1 MTSEVVVMN
10 RLGIALASDSAAS
23 VYVGARPKVYQ
34 ANKLFMLSNHHPVG
48 AMVYNNSSLLG
59 VPWETI
65 LKMFRA
71 RLGARGFPTL
81 EEYSLELLG
90 FLSNNQHLFPT
101 AIQKR
106 YFLHLVEK
114 LFEGINAGVDAEFIR
129 RSRESDGE
137 GHVLEADVL
146 GEVIGKS
153 LDKWRKQKDISQTCF
168 GVDDL
173 GGQLVGDASGEIIA
187 LVQKAFPAAGGDLV
201 TQLYELAKLV
211 VNKEEILQESLSGI
225 VIAGYGND
233 EYFPVMDQIELG
245 EVFLDKPKFNRIETL
260 RISDDTPSVIKP
272 FAQSDVVR
280 TFLDGISPAFVKKV
294 ITEVAKIMLQVPQE
308 VIDAMPGVSRHR
320 KAAYKQKV
328 DAVSEE
334 AIVSVARKLV
344 DFRESKHLQPILQ
357 SIEFLPKDELAH
369 AASSLV
375 NLSSFQKRMSMI
387 EDETVGG
394 PIDVAV
400 ISKGDGF
407 VWIDR
412 KHYFKPELNQH
423 YFRNRNIEAHSE
435 KDGGIDGDSQ
445 EGSRESQE
453 EGGEQYRRAGQ

>member
-23 VYVGARPKVYQ
+23 VYIGGRSKVYQ
-34 ANKLFMLSNHHPVG
+34 ANKLFMLSYHHPVG
-48 AMVYNNSSLLG
+48 VMVYNNSSLLG

-71 RLGARGFPTL
+71 RLGARVFPTL
-81 EEYSLELLG
+81 EEYTLELLG
-90 FLSNNQHLFPT
+90 FLSNNRHLFPT
-101 AIQKR
+101 YIQKR
-106 YFLHLVEK
+106 YFLHLVEH
-114 LFEGINAGVDAEFIR
+114 LFEGINDGVDAEFIR

-146 GEVIGKS
+146 GEVISKS
-153 LDKWRKQKDISQTCF
+153 LDEWRKKKDICQTCF
-168 GVDDL
+168 GVDDV
-173 GGQLVGDASGEIIA
+173 GGQLVGEASGEITA
-187 LVQKAFPAAGGDLV
+187 LVHKAFPTAGSELV
-201 TQLYELAKLV
+201 SQFYELAKLV

-245 EVFLDKPKFNRIETL
+245 EIFLDKPKFNRIETR

-280 TFLDGISPAFVKKV
+280 TFLDGISPAFEKKV
-294 ITEVAKIMLQVPQE
+294 INEVVKIMIEVPQE
-308 VIDAMPGVSRHR
+308 VIDAMPGVGRRR
-320 KAAYKQKV
+320 KADYKAKV

-334 AIVSVARKLV
+334 AIISVASKLMN
-344 DFRESKHLQPILQ
+344 FKERKHLQPILQ

-375 NLSSFQKRMSMI
+375 NLSSFQKRMSMT
-387 EDETVGG
+387 EDESVGG

-423 YFRNRNIEAHSE
+423 YFRNRNIETRNQKNGES
-435 KDGGIDGDSQ
+435 DGATQEAGKESAPDDG
-445 EGSRESQE
+445 E
-453 EGGEQYRRAGQ
+453 